1 MGDKTKSILLWFD
14 TIVSYGF
21 FLNLSNGNAG
31 VEKNI
36 QTKIVTIKIKRKQK
50 KKIVT
55 IGKIPYALSQAR
67 RVCNHIG

>member
-1 MGDKTKSILLWFD
+1 MQVW
-14 TIVSYGF
+14 
-21 FLNLSNGNAG
+21 
-31 VEKNI
+31 EKNI

-67 RVCNHIG
+67 RVCNHNG